1 MDAKSIG
8 RKIYELRKQKG
19 FTQRELADKVNVTN
33 KAVSKW
39 ENGINFPD
47 PAIMDSLA
55 EALGVKVT
63 DLIEPKEEPIKVN
76 KTILYSALVAGLAPV
91 ACAFITSALEIFG
104 DTGYVIL
111 GLEVIAFVLITFN
124 FMINERFL
132 WNHYDGKTYLQI
144 TQFCLSMGL
153 IMNAMYTFVPGASF
167 VGLTLYI
174 VLYAI
179 ECTQEMNYSRNSSG
193 LIKRTMV
200 FVLGTLLLAFV
211 ICWRPP
217 VPW

>member
-76 KTILYSALVAGLAPV
+76 KPILYSAVVAGFAPV

-111 GLEVIAFVLITFN
+111 GLEVIAFVFITFN

-132 WNHYDGKTYLQI
+132 WNHYDGKTFLQI
-144 TQFCLSMGL
+144 TQFLLSMGL

-167 VGLTLYI
+167 AGLTLYI

-193 LIKRTMV
+193 LIKRTIV